1 MRLIGSGLHA
11 FRPFGRLWMI
21 GFLISLVMTF
31 GAGGGT
37 PNSAP
42 WLIAKFFLIGLLL
55 VSLLV
60 VSAGRVFTWLT
71 RRR

>member
-11 FRPFGRLWMI
+11 FRPFGRLRVI

-31 GAGGGT
+31 RAGGGT

-60 VSAGRVFTWLT
+60 VSAGQVTWLT

>member
-1 MRLIGSGLHA
+1 MRFVPSALAA
-11 FRPFGRLWMI
+11 FRPFGRLWVI
-21 GFLISLVMTF
+21 AMTF

-42 WLIAKFFLIGLLL
+42 WLIAKFSLVGVLLA
-55 VSLLV
+55 SLLG
-60 VSAGRVFTWLT
+60 STATDVFTGLT